1 MGLPG
6 REELYRRLDAEI
18 DAARAD
24 AGAQRDGRA
33 QREDPERELDPSAV
47 IVVAIDDV
55 ISLEERDPVGAAAAL
70 REVARRLD
78 RLVRSSDLLG
88 LLGPGEFAFAT
99 PSLSAGV
106 AGALIERIEGAVA
119 MPLEIAGEALSLGV
133 TIGIAFAGPGE
144 RAASLVPRA
153 EAEVVRRRTQ
163 A

>member
-6 REELYRRLDAEI
+6 RQDLYRRLDAAV
-18 DAARAD
+18 DAARA
-24 AGAQRDGRA
+24 AARAQRDGRE
-33 QREDPERELDPSAV
+33 QREGPEREADSPAV
-47 IVVAIDDV
+47 IVVAVDDL

-99 PSLSAGV
+99 ASLSAGV

-133 TIGIAFAGPGE
+133 TVGIAFAAPGE

>member
-1 MGLPG
+1 M
-6 REELYRRLDAEI
+6 
-18 DAARAD
+18 DAARPDVRAARVEQEHQAD
-24 AGAQRDGRA
+24 
-33 QREDPERELDPSAV
+33 PPAV
-47 IVVAIDDV
+47 IVVAVDDV
-55 ISLEERDPVGAAAAL
+55 ASLEERDPVGTGAAL

-106 AGALIERIEGAVA
+106 AGALVERIEGAVA

-133 TIGIAFAGPGE
+133 TVGIAFATPGE

-163 A
+163 G